1 MQPWVLYG
9 GGAADDVGY
18 ADACRIEPCCG
29 LGPVGGVAADS
40 LDRDSRVS
48 GKLGGVAGVLA
59 GVHIELKWPA
69 G

>member
-1 MQPWVLYG
+1 MQPCVLY

-18 ADACRIEPCCG
+18 AEACRTEPCWG
-29 LGPVGGVAADS
+29 LGPMGGVAAES
-40 LDRDSRVS
+40 LDSESRVS